1 MGFCCFVNLIFCGM
15 VQSFPFVT
23 ARDGYPRYPNLTIS
37 TSAAPRCCGWV
48 MTVGEMLAPVVDAM
62 RSQLLTGSYILA
74 DETPVDVQ
82 AHG

>member
-1 MGFCCFVNLIFCGM
+1 M
-15 VQSFPFVT
+15 
-23 ARDGYPRYPNLTIS
+23 
-37 TSAAPRCCGWV
+37 CGWV